1 MEKNCKKC
9 GIKLKKGV
17 KFCTRCG
24 FKVEGNKEDQE
35 PIVKQSEPI
44 QPVQEIPTIIPPK
57 SELQIQTKPVDKIII
72 PVILVA
78 LILSIAAIIMPFATG
93 GANISDGSIDTEA
106 LANNS
111 VTSGK
116 IVDRTITDDDI
127 ILSGISNIAES
138 SIDGNHIIDNVIDFS
153 HLSKNLSD
161 AITGINDIANGSIT
175 SAKIADLTINTEDI
189 KNNSIT
195 SAKIATDAVDSSE
208 IKDGAVRSSEIANGA
223 ITSDDIGDGEV
234 TFDKMEIKIRYGTA
248 SVSSNDTINHNL
260 GITPTSVVVTP
271 RFDGS
276 NYVIH
281 ANIVSITSTQFTVG
295 LWKETFE
302 TPPVISEVTNDVT
315 IYWIAIR

>member
-17 KFCTRCG
+17 KFCTSCG
-24 FKVEGNKEDQE
+24 FKVEEKKKEQE
-35 PIVKQSEPI
+35 PK
-44 QPVQEIPTIIPPK
+44 EIPTIIPPRT
-57 SELQIQTKPVDKIII
+57 EMQRQTKPVDKIMI

-93 GANISDGSIDTEA
+93 GADISEGSIDTEA

-116 IVDRTITDDDI
+116 IVDGSITDNDI
-127 ILSGISNIAES
+127 ILSGISKIAES
-138 SIDGNHIIDNVIDFS
+138 SIDGNHIIDNVIVSS
-153 HLSKNLSD
+153 HLSKNLKD
-161 AITGINDIANGSIT
+161 KITGINEIANGSIT
-175 SAKIADLTINTEDI
+175 SEKIADLTIDTEDI

-195 SAKIATDAVDSSE
+195 SAKIASDAVDSSE
-208 IKDGAVRSSEIANGA
+208 IRDGAVRSSEIANGA

-260 GITPTSVVVTP
+260 GITPSSVVVTP

-302 TPPVISEVTNDVT
+302 TPPVISEVTSDVT
-315 IYWIAIR
+315 IYWIAMR